1 MTGPAPEAALEGIVE
16 RRRGAQE
23 GGRHHGAGGSGAAP
37 QRDTLAALISGIIA
51 GEQRSAATAIAA
63 RAEAALAAGLP
74 LPPHRLPPAERATYP
89 QPPPC
94 AFLRPGL
101 TFEGRQ
107 RVSHSHHGSTVKQ
120 EHWEVQATIQ
130 VDKGK
135 VSRHP
140 LLGLLG
146 ERVGN
151 LSLLML
157 PWLLSRQPAWCMQ
170 ACDRCWSL
178 LPLQDG
184 HSLWCCCR
192 HEPGSLLCLAAPL
205 SVRSAALPPAP
216 LRCAALQHY
225 DPSSGYIAGTMEAA
239 NVPDALEPVCTFFE
253 GEIIDNVNHTFYTAD
268 WDACADTDFLHWSKF
283 PPFRELHAEVVKHGG
298 RCPSL
303 AAHSHVF
310 MRWKEQFFLTGS
322 ECRLTI
328 AGFYY
333 LACNRKTG
341 EVLGWYFDPSSS
353 PDQKLNLAVKRAGPA
368 GWAFPHYELA

>member
-1 MTGPAPEAALEGIVE
+1 MTGPAASAAQEGNVE
-16 RRRGAQE
+16 RRRIALGEVGSGWRQ
-23 GGRHHGAGGSGAAP
+23 GAGGGGP
-37 QRDTLAALISGIIA
+37 QRDALAALISGIIA

-63 RAEAALAAGLP
+63 RSAAAAAGP
-74 LPPHRLPPAERATYP
+74 PHPPHRIPPAERASYP

-94 AFLRPGL
+94 TFLRPGQ

-130 VDKGK
+130 
-135 VSRHP
+135 
-140 LLGLLG
+140 
-146 ERVGN
+146 
-151 LSLLML
+151 
-157 PWLLSRQPAWCMQ
+157 
-170 ACDRCWSL
+170 
-178 LPLQDG
+178 
-184 HSLWCCCR
+184 
-192 HEPGSLLCLAAPL
+192 
-205 SVRSAALPPAP
+205 
-216 LRCAALQHY
+216 HY

-239 NVPDALEPVCTFFE
+239 NVPDALEPVRTFFE

-283 PPFRELHAEVVKHGG
+283 PPFRELHAEVVRHGG

-303 AAHSHVF
+303 AGHSHVF

-353 PDQKLNLAVKRAGPA
+353 PDQKLDLCARRAGPA